1 MTKAGPAGKTPDQLA
16 TSGATPAT
24 KPALAL
30 PEAPRLREQL
40 GAFHFGDRVGRFLN
54 SALRGSGSPATLLA
68 NEVDDLRSG
77 IGRLAEGDAAGT
89 DER

>member
-40 GAFHFGDRVGRFLN
+40 GAFHFGDR
-54 SALRGSGSPATLLA
+54 ALLA
-68 NEVDDLRSG
+68 NEVDDLRSR

-89 DER
+89 DERQLVR